1 MSKTPKSKAGDRR
14 QSIQSVEVGLRILDV
29 LASFGMPMALKD
41 IASAADMPPSQA
53 HRYLRA
59 FTNGEIVEQDAA
71 SGRYALGK
79 MAVRIGL
86 AALQRLDGLEAGISA
101 LRTLTQ
107 RWDYAG
113 GIAVWSER
121 GPVMIRWFQGESFL
135 IPSVGLGTVFPV
147 LGSAVG
153 RVFLAYLPKVMTA
166 KLVRQEQR
174 RPVYRYAEGDAADVD
189 EIREAVRRDGH
200 CVIVDHFT
208 PRIRGLAAPIINLQG
223 EPVAVLSIAGR
234 LPEDPACDPVLEDLK
249 RSAAAVSEELGY
261 RRGKDSTT
269 EARLRDSGSQRSQKP
284 RD

>member
-1 MSKTPKSKAGDRR
+1 MAKSSKSKAGDRR

-29 LASFGMPMALKD
+29 LASFGVPVALKD
-41 IASAADMPPSQA
+41 IARAAGMPPSQV

-71 SGRYALGK
+71 SGHYALGK

-101 LRTLTQ
+101 LRQLTQ

-121 GPVMIRWFQGESFL
+121 GPVMIRWFQGTSFM
-135 IPSVGLGTVFPV
+135 IPSIGVGAVFPV

-153 RVFLAYLPKVMTA
+153 RVFLTYLPEVMTA
-166 KLVRQEQR
+166 KLVRDEMR
-174 RPVYRYAEGDAADVD
+174 RPVYRYAEGEAADVK
-189 EIREAVRRDGH
+189 EIRSSVRRDGH

-208 PRIRGLAAPIINLQG
+208 PRIRGLAAPILNIQG
-223 EPVAVLSIAGR
+223 EPVAVISIAGR
-234 LPEDPACDPVLEDLK
+234 LPDDPTRDPVLDDLT
-249 RSAAAVSEELGY
+249 RSAAAISEDLGY
-261 RRGKDSTT
+261 R
-269 EARLRDSGSQRSQKP
+269 P
-284 RD
+284 RK